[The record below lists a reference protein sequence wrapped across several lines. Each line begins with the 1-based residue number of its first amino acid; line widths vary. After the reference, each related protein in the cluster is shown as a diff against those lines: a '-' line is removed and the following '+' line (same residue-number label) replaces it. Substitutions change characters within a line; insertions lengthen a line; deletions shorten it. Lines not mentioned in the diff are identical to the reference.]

1 MFGLT
6 HDELRT
12 LKRLSSPVKI
22 QDFLDGLP
30 YNFEPE
36 GDTCM
41 SPRRVLEER
50 RAHCIEGA
58 MVAALALRLQ
68 GERPL
73 LMDLTAAPHDFDHV
87 IALYRRHGH
96 WGAVSK
102 TNHAVLRFRDPVY
115 RTIRELAMSYFHEYT
130 DDDGNKT
137 LRSFS
142 RPMDLTRFDRADW
155 MTSGENLWQICDALD
170 DVPHTKIL
178 VSPSH
183 AKKLRRQ
190 DATEQR
196 AGKIVQWKRPR
207 RSRAR

>member
-73 LMDLTAAPHDFDHV
+73 LMDLTAAPHDLDHV

-115 RTIRELAMSYFHEYT
+115 QTVRELAMSYFHEYT

-142 RPMDLTRFDRADW
+142 RPMDLRRFDRTDW
-155 MTSGENLWQICDALD
+155 MTSEENLWEICEALD

-178 VSPSH
+178 VSQSH
-183 AKKLRRQ
+183 AKKLRPQ
-190 DATEQR
+190 DATEKR

-207 RSRAR
+207 KA